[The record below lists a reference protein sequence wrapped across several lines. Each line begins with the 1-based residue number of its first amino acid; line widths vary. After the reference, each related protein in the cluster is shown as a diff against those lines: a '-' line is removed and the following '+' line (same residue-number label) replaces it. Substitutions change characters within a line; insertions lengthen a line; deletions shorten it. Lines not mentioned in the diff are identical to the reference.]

1 MSSFYYPDSPPK
13 IVMEVLESNFESL
26 GRKVADAPVLCG
38 PSIVGIHIS
47 FTQNL

>member
-13 IVMEVLESNFESL
+13 ILMEFLESNFKSL
-26 GRKVADAPVLCG
+26 GRKVVDAPVLCG
-38 PSIVGIHIS
+38 PSFVGIHIS